1 MGDPGLGCPWV
12 FVPSCDSMVH
22 PWALPL
28 KLGAIPSMPS
38 VQTGWKL
45 PWDMMKAAFPEKGSA
60 GGLDVWGS
68 EESSD

>member
-1 MGDPGLGCPWV
+1 MTLGWAVPGYLFPAVTPW
-12 FVPSCDSMVH
+12 FIP
-22 PWALPL
+22 PLPL
-28 KLGAIPSMPS
+28 KLGAIPIMPS